1 MPRAAAPLRSAPFL
15 PRGRGAR
22 GARRGRAGAGESR
35 NGRPSSPPRRAGGAE
50 WTHLRVSASR
60 RGRVRSAAPAWGG
73 PRQGRGGGTLPD
85 APPIPL
91 PASLSRPSRP
101 ARPSR
106 RRDSGA
112 LRRSQQAAVL
122 RAVTSS
128 PRLPLLLPSGRGR
141 AEPRGEQR
149 GGTAPHRTPLPAQHP
164 PTLPPPPPGCLVGER
179 RCEEIPS
186 AEFTLCGFPS
196 VCWLQTKRSWDFYFP
211 PDPPTP
217 SHKL

>member
-50 WTHLRVSASR
+50 RTHLRVSASR

-149 GGTAPHRTPLPAQHP
+149 GGIAPHRTPLPAQHP
-164 PTLPPPPPGCLVGER
+164 PTLPPPPRLPGGRAALRGNTFRRIHVVWVSLCVLAANQAVVG
-179 RCEEIPS
+179 
-186 AEFTLCGFPS
+186 FL
-196 VCWLQTKRSWDFYFP
+196 FP
-211 PDPPTP
+211 PRPPHP
-217 SHKL
+217 IP

>member
-149 GGTAPHRTPLPAQHP
+149 GGTAPHRTPLSAQHP
-164 PTLPPPPPGCLVGER
+164 PTLPPPPRLPGGRAALRGNTFHRIHVVWVSLCVLAANQAVVG
-179 RCEEIPS
+179 
-186 AEFTLCGFPS
+186 FL
-196 VCWLQTKRSWDFYFP
+196 FP
-211 PDPPTP
+211 PRPPHP
-217 SHKL
+217 IP

>member
-50 WTHLRVSASR
+50 RTHLRVSASR

-73 PRQGRGGGTLPD
+73 PRQGRGGGSLPD

-149 GGTAPHRTPLPAQHP
+149 GGTAPHRTPLPARHP
-164 PTLPPPPPGCLVGER
+164 PPLPPPPGCLVGER

>member
-60 RGRVRSAAPAWGG
+60 QGRVRSAAPAWGG

-164 PTLPPPPPGCLVGER
+164 PTLPPPPRLPGGRAALRGNTFRRIHVVWVSLCVLAANQAVVG
-179 RCEEIPS
+179 
-186 AEFTLCGFPS
+186 FL
-196 VCWLQTKRSWDFYFP
+196 FP
-211 PDPPTP
+211 PRPPHP
-217 SHKL
+217 IP

>member
-164 PTLPPPPPGCLVGER
+164 PTLPPPPGCLVGER